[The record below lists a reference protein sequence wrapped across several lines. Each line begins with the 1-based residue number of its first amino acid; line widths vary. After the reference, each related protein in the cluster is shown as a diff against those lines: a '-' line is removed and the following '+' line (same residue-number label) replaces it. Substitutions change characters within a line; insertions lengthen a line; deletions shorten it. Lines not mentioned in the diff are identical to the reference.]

1 MSKIILNLALSLDG
15 YIADEDGAFD
25 WIVGEESGIS
35 SEDKYEYQDFLDTID
50 VIVMGSK
57 AYRDMPEESLISF
70 ADKKILLASSKEI
83 QVGENV
89 EIVLGDFSER
99 VLELKAEGKN
109 IWLFGGG
116 LTIDLFLKKDI
127 IDEFIIGIIPIILGR
142 GRRLFLENNPTI
154 KLHLVKTIVDSG
166 ISLLFYTKR

>member
-15 YIADEDGAFD
+15 YIADENGGFD
-25 WIVGEESGIS
+25 WIVGEEGGIS
-35 SEDKYEYQDFLDTID
+35 SEEKHEYQDFLDTID

-57 AYRDMPEESLISF
+57 AYKDTPEESIISF

-83 QVGENV
+83 QVSENV
-89 EIVLGDFSER
+89 EIVSGDFSDR
-99 VLELKAEGKN
+99 VLELKEGGKN

-127 IDEFIIGIIPIILGR
+127 IDEFIIGIIPTILGR

-166 ISLLFYTKR
+166 ITLLFYTKR